1 VYNNKNILA
10 VIPARG
16 GSKGLPLKNIQLLGD
31 LTLVEWALLVA
42 VNCKEIDRTIVSS
55 DLDAIIKIAN
65 KNGDFA
71 PFKRPQEFSTDEA
84 PSLPV
89 FNHALEWA
97 EKNDSKKYDIILV
110 LAPTAPFRLASHI
123 NQGLKLFIEKKASS
137 VISLVEVGDPHP
149 IRIKKLVNGLVE
161 PYCMPEPEGL
171 RRQDQ
176 DAAYIRNCAVNI
188 FLRETIINGQLWGEY
203 QFGFE
208 MDSLPYGINIDN
220 PTDLLL
226 AQSIFEKFKKED
238 SLHLLSDYYLK

>member
-1 VYNNKNILA
+1 VYKDKNILA

-16 GSKGLPLKNIQLLGD
+16 GSKGIHLKNMQVLGN
-31 LTLVEWALLVA
+31 LTLVEWALFTAL
-42 VNCKEIDRTIVSS
+42 NCKEIDRTVVST
-55 DLDAIIKIAN
+55 DLDTIINIAN
-65 KNGDFA
+65 KHGDFA

-97 EKNDSKKYDIILV
+97 EKNDNMQYDIILV
-110 LAPTAPFRLASHI
+110 LAPTTPFRLTSHI
-123 NQGLKLFIEKKASS
+123 NQGLKLLIEKKASS

-149 IRIKKLVNGLVE
+149 IRIKKLVNGQVE
-161 PYCMPEPEGL
+161 PYCIPEPEGL

-188 FLRETIINGQLWGEY
+188 FSRETIINGQLWGENQY
-203 QFGFE
+203 GFK
-208 MDSLPYGINIDN
+208 MDNLPYGINIDE

-226 AQSIFEKFKKED
+226 AQNIFDKYNKEK
-238 SLHLLSDYYLK
+238 SLHLLSNHYIN